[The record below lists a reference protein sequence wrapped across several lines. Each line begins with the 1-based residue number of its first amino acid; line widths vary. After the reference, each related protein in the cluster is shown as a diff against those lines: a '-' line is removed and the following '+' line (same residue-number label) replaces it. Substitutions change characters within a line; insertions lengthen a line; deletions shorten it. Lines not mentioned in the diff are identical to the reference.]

1 MQRKTI
7 ACAIACLFSLA
18 GPALAN
24 PTGADIV
31 SGTASLSSSGNTLT
45 VTNSNNAIINWQSF
59 NIGAGETTQFAQPSA
74 SSTVLNRVTGADA
87 SSIFGNLTS
96 NGQVFLI
103 NPHGIL
109 FGADAQVNVGGLVA
123 STLNISDTNFLAG
136 DFQFSNGGSSG
147 APVNQGGVIHA
158 DSYIALFAPS
168 IDMSGSMS
176 TPGNILIGAANG
188 VSLVMSRGQAT
199 NVTVNDFGNFDSA
212 AHLLGS
218 FEAGGSIIINVGG
231 AVSLDGASLSGGTS
245 STAPASNVCLTTTGS
260 CTSGGG
266 SIQVISPTQL
276 QVSQLSSSGTVS
288 LAGGGSLSNGT
299 SSIAPASNGCLT
311 TTGSCTSGGGS
322 IQITLPTQLQVGQLS
337 SIAPVT
343 VARPVRAVAAQLAPS
358 AAHTP
363 DVARGAATA
372 GLMTLNLAKRDL
384 SF

>member
-168 IDMSGSMS
+168 IDMSGRMS
-176 TPGNILIGAANG
+176 TPGNIVIGAAND
-188 VSLVMSRGQAT
+188 VSLVMSDGQAT
-199 NVTVNDFGNFDSA
+199 DVTVNVGNFNSA
-212 AHLLGS
+212 VHWFGP
-218 FEAGGSIIINVGG
+218 FEAGGSTIINVDGTRSTSPIGG
-231 AVSLDGASLSGGTS
+231 QS
-245 STAPASNVCLTTTGS
+245 S
-260 CTSGGG
+260 
-266 SIQVISPTQL
+266 SINLIAT
-276 QVSQLSSSGTVS
+276 SGTVS

-363 DVARGAATA
+363 DVARGSATA